1 MQLTGIRVSKRPD
14 FNIDRMVW
22 LNEDQIKRIEVIDPS
37 MPDVDGL
44 VVISLT
50 DGTEY
55 YTTEDE
61 ICFLIK

>member
-1 MQLTGIRVSKRPD
+1 
-14 FNIDRMVW
+14 MVW